1 MNFSLITILALA
13 TTAQADLT
21 SKWNIN
27 YVTTAAVDNT
37 YTFTYDTLGDGMVST
52 NMAASVYDKTCEG
65 TVFAEVSTAGVVT
78 DSTEMGAT
86 MTNTASAGSGA
97 DDGTATVVVTMVP
110 DLAAASSIWTLGSDG
125 TGSGTME
132 FCVRYGLFAGTNEIN
147 FSETLVTLAVTM
159 DGGFTI
165 DSVLVA
171 EKEKTTSTQTQEYSV
186 DAALCAGTVPDSGSF
201 LQGSLVCVKVTPSNA
216 DVEISAITSFTWTN
230 GVTSQVALADSVVGD
245 DALTSIDST
254 DQFSTILYAQF
265 YESGIAVSGTGSANL
280 GFKVARR
287 LGSGS
292 DGRSLQDLGAA
303 DAVQDFSIVADIVK
317 SDDSPTALQTAGGAT
332 ASFVVTIFGLVGAV
346 LLA

>member
-27 YVTTAAVDNT
+27 YDTTTSDGNT
-37 YTFTYDTLGDGMVST
+37 YTFTYNTLGDGVDST
-52 NMAASVYDKTCEG
+52 SMAASVYDKTCEG
-65 TVFAEVSTAGVVT
+65 TVFAEVSTAGLVT
-78 DSTEMGAT
+78 DSTAMGAT
-86 MTNTASAGSGA
+86 MTNTAGAGA

-110 DLAAASSIWTLGSDG
+110 DQAAASSIWTDGGDG

-132 FCVRYGLFAGTNEIN
+132 FCVRYGLFAATNEIN

-165 DSVLVA
+165 DSVSVA
-171 EKEKTTSTQTQEYSV
+171 EKEKKTSEQTQEYSV
-186 DAALCAGTVPDSGSF
+186 NAALCDGTVPVGGSF

-216 DVEISAITSFTWTN
+216 DVEISAITSFTWSN
-230 GVTSQVALADSVVGD
+230 GATDQVALAASAVAD
-245 DALTSIDST
+245 DGLTSLDST

-265 YESGIAVSGTGSANL
+265 YESGIAVSGAGSANL
-280 GFKVARR
+280 GFKTARR